1 MFGGQRVLVVGG
13 GVTGS
18 AVARSLKTL
27 GAHCEI
33 VDEKQVEGLNLLE
46 QEDALNQI
54 WDFAVI
60 SPGWRQD
67 HVFIEMLRTR
77 GVRMM
82 SEIDLAWMI
91 KTQIIPN
98 QRWLGITGTNG
109 KTTTVEM
116 VAAMLQRDGKK
127 VKACGNLGDAVVE
140 AVLAPE
146 AFDFLVL
153 ELSSFQLQWSELPHF
168 IAVAILNI
176 ADDHLDWHGS
186 FQNYVNAKLRILENA
201 SLAILNADDGVVVLA
216 TQKWSG
222 EKVFFTL
229 GSPSAGEIGV
239 VEDLLVDRA
248 FVDDAEEAD
257 VIAELHEIIPIATH
271 SVLNTLAAAAL
282 ALSVGALHENVR
294 AAIQDFRP
302 GRHRIELVLDAE
314 GIRWINDSKATN
326 PHAALA
332 SLMSFESV
340 IWIAG
345 GLAKGANM
353 DELVLR
359 GKSKI
364 KRALLIGQDRELIAQ
379 ALARNAPE
387 IPVNFIDVPDGK
399 EISLMEQIIITAQ
412 QEASAGDVVLLAPAC
427 ASMDQFVSYSDR
439 GDQFC
444 QATLKIAGK
453 G

>member
-18 AVARSLKTL
+18 AVARVLKTL

-33 VDEKQVEGLNLLE
+33 VDEKQVDGIDLLAQEEALE
-46 QEDALNQI
+46 QK
-54 WDFAVI
+54 WDFAVV

-67 HVFIEMLRTR
+67 HAFVEMLRSR
-77 GVRMM
+77 DVKIM
-82 SEIDLAWMI
+82 SEIDLAWSI
-91 KTQIIPN
+91 KMQINPG
-98 QRWLGITGTNG
+98 QKWLAITGTNG
-109 KTTTVEM
+109 KTTAVEM
-116 VAAMLQRDGKK
+116 VAAMLSRDGKK

-140 AVLAPE
+140 AVLDPE

-168 IAVAILNI
+168 LVVSILNI
-176 ADDHLDWHGS
+176 ADDHVDWHGS
-186 FQNYVNAKLRILENA
+186 FENYVNAKLKILENA
-201 SLAILNADDGVVVLA
+201 SLAILNADDGAVVLA

-229 GSPSAGEIGV
+229 GSPSAGEVGV

-248 FVDDAEEAD
+248 FVHDSEEAG
-257 VIAELHEIIPIATH
+257 VIAELHEIAPIAAH
-271 SVLNTLAAAAL
+271 SVLNTLAAAAM

-294 AAIQDFRP
+294 AAIQDFQP
-302 GRHRIELVLDAE
+302 GRHRIELVLDSQ

-332 SLMSFESV
+332 SLISFESV

-345 GLAKGANM
+345 GLAKGAKM

-359 GKSKI
+359 SKNKI
-364 KRALLIGQDRELIAQ
+364 KCALLIGQDRELIAQ

-387 IPVNFIDVPDGK
+387 IPVVLIDVPDGK
-399 EISLMEQIIITAQ
+399 EITLMEQIVITAQ
-412 QEASAGDVVLLAPAC
+412 QMASTGDVVLLAPAC

-444 QATLKIAGK
+444 QATLKIADK